1 MRMKKKMLRNP
12 EGLGPTETIH
22 GCILVGRECSR
33 TAAESLERVSAPP
46 LSLFSAS
53 VTSPQF
59 LRSRQGRMPVS
70 RLAECVEDDDTF
82 GWASAPGRNAA
93 DFLLYI
99 YVYIFSAHNHL
110 ASWWKIKFSHP
121 YLFPSQKYWN
131 FSNFHIICLLTVHN
145 SFSGFLI
152 IFCC

>member
-1 MRMKKKMLRNP
+1 MKMKKSVEKPR
-12 EGLGPTETIH
+12 G
-22 GCILVGRECSR
+22 VGTNRDDPCLYSCWARVFSR
-33 TAAESLERVSAPP
+33 CCWVPGERVSAPS

-82 GWASAPGRNAA
+82 GWGSAPGRNAA
-93 DFLLYI
+93 DFLYI
-99 YVYIFSAHNHL
+99 FYIFSANNHL
-110 ASWWKIKFSHP
+110 ASWWKINFSHP
-121 YLFPSQKYWN
+121 YPFPYQKHWN
-131 FSNFHIICLLTVHN
+131 FSYFHIICLLTVHN
-145 SFSGFLI
+145 SFSGILI